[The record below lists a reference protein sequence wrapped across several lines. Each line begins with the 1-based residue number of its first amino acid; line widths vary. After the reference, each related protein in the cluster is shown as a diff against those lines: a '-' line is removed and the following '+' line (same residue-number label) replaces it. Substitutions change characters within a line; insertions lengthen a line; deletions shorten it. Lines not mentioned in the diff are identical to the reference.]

1 MADEIQFMHEEL
13 TNLSNEI
20 QSGID
25 ELKKNAKRF
34 SPDVRNEKVAYLQD
48 RVNRSKDVLASFR
61 VELREVLKEAG
72 RATYSDYEAKG
83 KVHNANVNKLA
94 TDLET
99 FRVAEEKKELL
110 KGAKA
115 KKGVEE
121 EKGGNATIE
130 KAKEVQHQT
139 AAALGRGAQLV
150 QKMEEVGLETNLH
163 LKSQTEQMKNT
174 NADVEKVDAGIAA
187 AQKAVK
193 DIARKMASDKMI
205 MCLLLVLVALI
216 VAIIVI
222 KSVDP
227 SILGQ
232 SNDPC
237 SLLNMNAAQTVQQC
251 MTKYVVNIQLLF
263 DKSVVNAANY
273 IPDYKKNTESSLLKY
288 TGALAV
294 TTASTIGRR
303 DIALFRVLAQLE
315 VRGENVAKALT
326 QKLKNTTDVISGLN
340 LPGLKDLTKP
350 YYCLEGKC
358 TAPTTQTTQPTAQVT
373 PSPSGG
379 SSDNPAGNPK
389 GTTPSPSISLPTNDT
404 NTTTWADNYVT
415 TSANFSTEIFPT
427 EAVNDTSVYGTTPS
441 DNSTDGNFTRRLLWK
456 KAASQPPI
464 SEGRS
469 FKRIKKES
477 RISIAQ
483 YNQRNVQ

>member
-205 MCLLLVLVALI
+205 M
-216 VAIIVI
+216 
-222 KSVDP
+222 
-227 SILGQ
+227 
-232 SNDPC
+232 
-237 SLLNMNAAQTVQQC
+237 
-251 MTKYVVNIQLLF
+251 
-263 DKSVVNAANY
+263 
-273 IPDYKKNTESSLLKY
+273 
-288 TGALAV
+288 
-294 TTASTIGRR
+294 
-303 DIALFRVLAQLE
+303 
-315 VRGENVAKALT
+315 
-326 QKLKNTTDVISGLN
+326 
-340 LPGLKDLTKP
+340 
-350 YYCLEGKC
+350 
-358 TAPTTQTTQPTAQVT
+358 
-373 PSPSGG
+373 
-379 SSDNPAGNPK
+379 
-389 GTTPSPSISLPTNDT
+389 
-404 NTTTWADNYVT
+404 
-415 TSANFSTEIFPT
+415 
-427 EAVNDTSVYGTTPS
+427 
-441 DNSTDGNFTRRLLWK
+441 
-456 KAASQPPI
+456 
-464 SEGRS
+464 
-469 FKRIKKES
+469 
-477 RISIAQ
+477 
-483 YNQRNVQ
+483 